1 MFVGL
6 PLVASQLPDYRQTR
20 GIGLIHVHRIHVA
33 YRVSAL
39 SLPVP
44 PSLPHPSLSLSP
56 TSPGGTGDMAA
67 VFEELCQRYPATR
80 FIGIGF
86 SLGACVLVRFL
97 GEDEGRQKKF
107 ICAASVCQGYDPT
120 L

>member
-1 MFVGL
+1 
-6 PLVASQLPDYRQTR
+6 
-20 GIGLIHVHRIHVA
+20 
-33 YRVSAL
+33 
-39 SLPVP
+39 
-44 PSLPHPSLSLSP
+44 
-56 TSPGGTGDMAA
+56 MAA

-97 GEDEGRQKKF
+97 GEDEERQKKF
-107 ICAASVCQGYDPT
+107 ICAASVCQGYDPS